1 MRPFRDR
8 RDAGAQLAEELAG
21 TIGNSS
27 PPVVLGV
34 PRGGV
39 VVADVVA
46 VRLGAELDVL
56 GVEKVGAPW
65 NPELAVGAVGE
76 GDVLWI
82 DEQLA
87 AGIDPKAL
95 ELSIQRERAEL
106 EQKLAGVR
114 AVWPRVDLTGRTV
127 VVVDDGIATGSTV
140 RAGLMALER
149 AAPARLV
156 LAVPVGPPETLAKL
170 GRIADALVCPLRPD
184 GFSAVG
190 QWYEVF
196 DQTSQE
202 EVIAIFER
210 RRAADPL
217 RS

>member
-1 MRPFRDR
+1 MRRFRDR
-8 RDAGAQLAEELAG
+8 HDAGTQLAEELAG
-21 TIGNSS
+21 TIGNGS

-46 VRLGAELDVL
+46 VCLGAELDVL

-76 GDVLWI
+76 GNALWI
-82 DEQLA
+82 DERLA
-87 AGIDPKAL
+87 ADVDPKAL

-106 EQKLAGVR
+106 EQKLAGIR

-127 VVVDDGIATGSTV
+127 IVVDDGVATGATV

-149 AAPARLV
+149 AAPARRV

-170 GRIADALVCPLRPD
+170 GQVADSVVCLLRP
-184 GFSAVG
+184 GAFSAVG
-190 QWYEVF
+190 EWYEVF
-196 DQTSQE
+196 DQTPQE
-202 EVIAIFER
+202 EVLAIFAR
-210 RRAADPL
+210 RRAANPS